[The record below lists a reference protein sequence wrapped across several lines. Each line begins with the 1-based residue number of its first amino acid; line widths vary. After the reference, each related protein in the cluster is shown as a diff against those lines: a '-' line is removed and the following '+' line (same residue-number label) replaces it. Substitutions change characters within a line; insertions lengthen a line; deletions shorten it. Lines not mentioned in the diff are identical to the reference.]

1 MFGVGGSDVIGQDED
16 ARVRRYAAETLGRL
30 GSATAEVLSY
40 VLQLSETT
48 GLDFLCL
55 ARQTQVGSPNTF
67 CEQDLKRYT
76 GIHDIVSQ
84 VML

>member
-48 GLDFLCL
+48 GLDFFVFGPADTSRFSEYVL
-55 ARQTQVGSPNTF
+55 
-67 CEQDLKRYT
+67 
-76 GIHDIVSQ
+76 
-84 VML
+84 